1 MKKTALVCINAKFIH
16 SALGIYSISRYA
28 KKQGIEVDVLE
39 YSINH
44 NEMVIDMDVFKGHYD
59 VVAFSCYIFNIEYVI
74 KVASVLKKAN
84 PHLSIWLGGPEV
96 SFSPEEY
103 LSYPFVDGV
112 MIGEGEVTF
121 AELYHADFCAT
132 NILGCAYKK
141 DGEILKNAPRP
152 TIANLDEIPFAY
164 SEEDLPK
171 LKDKLIYYETSR
183 GCPFRCSYCLSS
195 TDHGVRYYSLDRV
208 RENLLFFISHHIP
221 LVKFVDRTFN
231 ADNRRAA
238 EIMRFIANNPGETTF
253 HMEIS
258 ADLLTDEICEIVEN
272 SRDGLFQVE
281 VGIQSTNP
289 KTLDAICRGDHFE
302 GIKRSVLALLK
313 TKKAHVHVDLIAGLP
328 YENLDTFKAS
338 FNTVYALHAH
348 DLQLGF
354 LKLLKG
360 TKIRAEKAIHH
371 YRFTDYPPYEIIGN
385 DFLEYADIVRLKKI
399 EDVLERYHNS
409 QSFILSLSFLE
420 SKYSDAFTMFDELS
434 KYFCKIG
441 QSMQPCSKP
450 LLYDFLVAFYREK
463 FGDTDEFCVYLA
475 YDYYQNL
482 KVGKA
487 PDWYLDKSDETF
499 RESCLE
505 FLYDEDHIKTYLP
518 EFMGEPPKKI
528 LKHVRFL
535 QFPFDPL
542 NRDEKGK
549 IVYIF
554 ENISKSAIK
563 IVENA

>member
-44 NEMVIDMDVFKGHYD
+44 NEMVIDMDIFEKSYD
-59 VVAFSCYIFNIEYVI
+59 VVAFSCYIFNIDYVI

-84 PHLSIWLGGPEV
+84 PNLSIWLGGPEV

-112 MIGEGEVTF
+112 MVGEGEITF
-121 AELYHADFCAT
+121 EKLYKADFCAT
-132 NILGCAYKK
+132 DILGCVYKK
-141 DGEILKNAPRP
+141 DGVIIKNASRP
-152 TIANLDEIPFAY
+152 TIENLDVLPFAY
-164 SEEDLPK
+164 SEDVLPK

-231 ADNRRAA
+231 ADNKRAA
-238 EIMRFIANNPGETTF
+238 EIMRFIAENPGETTF

-258 ADLLTDEICEIVEN
+258 ADLVTKEFCEIVEN
-272 SRDGLFQVE
+272 SREGLFQFE
-281 VGIQSTNP
+281 IGIQSTNT
-289 KTLDAICRGDHFE
+289 KTLDAICRGDHVE
-302 GIKRSVLALLK
+302 EIKRSVLALLK
-313 TKKAHVHVDLIAGLP
+313 TKKAHIHVDLIAGLP
-328 YENLDTFKAS
+328 YENLESFKNS

-348 DLQLGF
+348 NLQLGF

-360 TKIRAEKAIHH
+360 TKIRAEKDTHH

-385 DFLEYADIVRLKKI
+385 DFLGYTDIVLLKKI
-399 EDVLERYHNS
+399 EDVLERFHNS
-409 QSFILSLSFLE
+409 QSFCLSLSFLE
-420 SKYSDAFTMFDELS
+420 GKYKDAFTMFDELS
-434 KYFCKIG
+434 QYFCKIG
-441 QSMQPCSKP
+441 QIMLPCSKP
-450 LLYDFLVAFYREK
+450 VLYDLLVEFYREK
-463 FGDTDEFCVYLA
+463 FDDVDDFCVYLA
-475 YDYYQNL
+475 FDYYQNL

-487 PDWYLDKSDETF
+487 PNWYPDKTDDVF
-499 RESCLE
+499 RQNCLE
-505 FLYDEDHIKTYLP
+505 FLYDDEHIKTYLP
-518 EFMGEPPKKI
+518 EFIGEPPKKI
-528 LKHVRFL
+528 LKH
-535 QFPFDPL
+535 
-542 NRDEKGK
+542 GK
-549 IVYIF
+549 LIR
-554 ENISKSAIK
+554 S
-563 IVENA
+563 